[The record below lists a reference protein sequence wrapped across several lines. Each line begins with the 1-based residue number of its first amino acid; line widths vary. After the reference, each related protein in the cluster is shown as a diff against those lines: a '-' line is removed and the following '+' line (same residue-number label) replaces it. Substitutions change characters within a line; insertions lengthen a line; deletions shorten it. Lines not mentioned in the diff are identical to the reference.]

1 MTKAETPPPA
11 VPSLRL
17 GAYEG
22 PLDLLLDLARAQRV
36 DLARISMLE
45 LAEQFAAAVEA
56 GIAARRFPL
65 HRMADWVVMAAWLT
79 LLRSRLLLPLD
90 SPEARAAEDEAAEF
104 RRKLENRAFLRAAL
118 RWLEARPQLGRDHWA
133 RGMPETLDE
142 RAAPVADIAE
152 LLRACLKLLEQPERS
167 GAYRPDPPPLWRL
180 PEALAWMR
188 RILGTRPGGAPLE
201 ALLPPPTGQP
211 VQRRA
216 ALASTFLAGLELARD
231 GTVTLAQEVPFG
243 PLHVAPGQVA
253 TAAAG

>member
-1 MTKAETPPPA
+1 MRTDAPPPP

-56 GIAARRFPL
+56 GIAARHFPL
-65 HRMADWVVMAAWLT
+65 HRMADWVVMAAWLA

-118 RWLEARPQLGRDHWA
+118 RWLEARPQLGRDQWS
-133 RGMPETLDE
+133 RGMPEALDE

-152 LLRACLKLLEQPERS
+152 LLRACLKLLEKPERS
-167 GAYRPDPPPLWRL
+167 GVYRPGPPPLWRL
-180 PEALAWMR
+180 PEALAWVR
-188 RILGTRPGGAPLE
+188 RVLGTRPSGVPLE
-201 ALLPPPTGQP
+201 ALLPPPAAQP

-216 ALASTFLAGLELARD
+216 ALASTFLAGLELARE
-231 GTVTLAQEVPFG
+231 GTVVLAQETPFG
-243 PLHVAPGQVA
+243 PLHVAPGREV
-253 TAAAG
+253 AAAE